1 MKPNYVAM
9 VKHGIDKLLVDG
21 IIKLVKEAMRL
32 PPIVVVPKK
41 NGKLKIYVDFIKLNV
56 VTKKDPYPLHF
67 IDEALLI
74 QKKIVVYY
82 LTIFLVY
89 KLGLLIFCLDQ
100 LMVK

>member
-56 VTKKDPYPLHF
+56 ITKKDPYPLHF

-74 QKKIVVYY
+74 QKTIVVYY
-82 LTIFLVY
+82 LTFFLIY
-89 KLGLLIFCLDQ
+89 
-100 LMVK
+100 